1 MPEPTPAPVIRVRD
15 LRKEFPGADKHH
27 PVVAV
32 DSVGFELGAG
42 EALAVVGESGSG
54 KTTVARMLL
63 GLEQPTSGTIE
74 VCGRARPVGRPR
86 TKERRRRAREMQLV
100 FQDPYLSL
108 DRSQRIGDILDTAVR
123 LQFDLSRDE
132 RKARVAE
139 LMEQVGLLPR
149 HASVYPRQLSGG
161 QRQRVGIA
169 RALAAEPTVLVLD
182 EAVAALD
189 VSVQAQ
195 VLNLLCDIRE
205 STDIAFLFI
214 SHDLAVVNQLCERT
228 LVMRS
233 GRVVEEGPTSQVLST
248 PSEDYT
254 RRLIEAVPRPGWVVP
269 RRSSVAS

>member
-1 MPEPTPAPVIRVRD
+1 MSEPTTAPVIRVRD
-15 LRKEFPGADKHH
+15 LRKEFPGQDRNH
-27 PVVAV
+27 PAVAV
-32 DSVGFELGAG
+32 DGISFDLGAH

-74 VCGRARPVGRPR
+74 VCGRARGAGRPR
-86 TKERRRRAREMQLV
+86 TRERRSRAREMQLV

-108 DRSQRIGDILDTAVR
+108 DRSQRIGDILDTAVH

-149 HASVYPRQLSGG
+149 QASALPRQLSGG
-161 QRQRVGIA
+161 QRQRVAIA
-169 RALAAEPTVLVLD
+169 RALAARPTVLVLD

-214 SHDLAVVNQLCERT
+214 THDLAVVNQLCERT
-228 LVMRS
+228 LVMRG
-233 GRVVEEGPTSQVLST
+233 GRVVEEGPTAQVLST
-248 PSEDYT
+248 PGEDYT
-254 RRLIEAVPRPGWVVP
+254 RRLIDAVPRPGWVP
-269 RRSSVAS
+269 RRSTAAS

>member
-1 MPEPTPAPVIRVRD
+1 MPEQNPTPVVRVRG
-15 LRKEFPGADKHH
+15 LRKEFPGHDRRH

-32 DSVGFELGAG
+32 DGVGFDLGAG

-54 KTTVARMLL
+54 KTTVARMLM
-63 GLEQPTSGTIE
+63 GLEQRTSGTIE
-74 VCGRARPVGRPR
+74 VCGRSRGSGRPGAA
-86 TKERRRRAREMQLV
+86 ERRRRAREMQLV

-123 LQFDLSRDE
+123 LQHDLSRE
-132 RKARVAE
+132 ARRARVDE

-149 HASVYPRQLSGG
+149 HATVYPRQLSGG
-161 QRQRVGIA
+161 QRQRVAIA
-169 RALAAEPTVLVLD
+169 RALAAQPSVLVLD

-214 SHDLAVVNQLCERT
+214 THDLAVVNQVCERT
-228 LVMRS
+228 LVMR
-233 GRVVEEGPTSQVLST
+233 GGTVVEEGPTARVLSS
-248 PSEDYT
+248 PAQEYT
-254 RRLIEAVPRPGWVVP
+254 RRLIDAVPRPGWTP
-269 RRSSVAS
+269 QRSGTAS